1 MLLFP
6 IKGAAA
12 VALVA
17 APLKIIPQI
26 VSQSEATQTKKGEAG
41 RFGGPIPDIV
51 DWNNKTTQRKKGGV
65 GQKTTIHIGLSRP
78 IKIQDWT

>member
-1 MLLFP
+1 MFP

-41 RFGGPIPDIV
+41 MFGGPIPDIV
-51 DWNNKTTQRKKGGV
+51 Y
-65 GQKTTIHIGLSRP
+65 
-78 IKIQDWT
+78 